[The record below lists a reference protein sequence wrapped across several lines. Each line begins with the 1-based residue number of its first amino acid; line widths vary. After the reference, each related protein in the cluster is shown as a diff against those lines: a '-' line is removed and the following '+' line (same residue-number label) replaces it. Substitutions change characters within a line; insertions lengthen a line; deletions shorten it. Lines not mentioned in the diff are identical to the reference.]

1 MRVRVTN
8 SQNTIMAVQG
18 GRLQRAPVGYE
29 FDVASVPA
37 KWAGMVEVVQDD
49 APRVAV
55 TSPAPDDLAVEYKRL
70 TDQEPDG
77 RWRPSTLAKRVEEAR
92 NAV

>member
-1 MRVRVTN
+1 MRVRVIN

-55 TSPAPDDLAVEYKRL
+55 VNPAPASLADEYKRL
-70 TDQEPDG
+70 TGQEPDG
-77 RWRPSTLAKRVEEAR
+77 RWRQATLAKRLEEAR
-92 NAV
+92 NAL